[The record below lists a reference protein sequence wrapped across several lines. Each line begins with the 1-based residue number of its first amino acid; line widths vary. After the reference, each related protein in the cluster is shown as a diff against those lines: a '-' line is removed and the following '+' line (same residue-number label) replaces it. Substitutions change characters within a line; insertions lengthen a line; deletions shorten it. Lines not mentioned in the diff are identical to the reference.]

1 VFRHTTTVTTMSKQ
15 APTSDAVQAL
25 LELRDKLEKNGRFLT
40 MVRRSFFS
48 QRDHAPP
55 AARRRR
61 TLSSIA
67 LSLTRKPN
75 ENSKSKPQVRQSQQR
90 AATQLRR
97 AELTLEEL
105 SPLPECASV
114 FRPLGRAYVA
124 AGRAELSAELGAACS
139 EARGEAA
146 KLGVQAERAEAQ
158 MRATED
164 ELREL
169 VRSAPEAAAAL
180 MRMGGGGA

>member
-1 VFRHTTTVTTMSKQ
+1 
-15 APTSDAVQAL
+15 L
-25 LELRDKLEKNGRFLT
+25 
-40 MVRRSFFS
+40 
-48 QRDHAPP
+48 
-55 AARRRR
+55 RRRR
-61 TLSSIA
+61 CRRRPTARA
-67 LSLTRKPN
+67 LSQSALRRPPKNTKT
-75 ENSKSKPQVRQSQQR
+75 KTKTKPQVRQSQQR

-105 SPLPECASV
+105 NPLPESASV

-124 AGRAELSAELGAACS
+124 AGRAELAAELEAACS
-139 EARGEAA
+139 EAREEAA

-158 MRATED
+158 LRATED

-180 MRMGGGGA
+180 MRMGGGA